1 MPEKKT
7 RKPRVAK
14 KPNPYLKVI
23 HNLVDIP
30 KECPPSFWAKE
41 SKLAKEL
48 CNKYGEEKVLA
59 YTPMIKHPS
68 LAYFIAI
75 GDVGQKIERNWRL
88 KNIAIPKRDTY
99 VLGEK
104 IGEDVG
110 LSPPIDTIR
119 SWLDKKNPQKK
130 KKND

>member
-1 MPEKKT
+1 MAEKKT
-7 RKPRVAK
+7 RKPYKAR
-14 KPNPYLKVI
+14 KPNPYVKVVQ
-23 HNLVDIP
+23 NLVEIP
-30 KECPPSFWAKE
+30 PNPPKFFWAKE

-48 CNKYGEEKVLA
+48 CVKYGEEKVLA
-59 YTPMIKHPS
+59 YTPISKHPS

-75 GDVGQKIERNWRL
+75 GDVEQKIERNWRL
-88 KNIAIPKRDTY
+88 KNIVIPERETY

-119 SWLDKKNPQKK
+119 SWLSEKNLPRKKNS
-130 KKND
+130 D

>member
-14 KPNPYLKVI
+14 KPNIYLKVI
-23 HNLVDIP
+23 YNLVDIP

-59 YTPMIKHPS
+59 YTPISKHPS
-68 LAYFIAI
+68 LAYFIAV
-75 GDVGQKIERNWRL
+75 GDVEKKIERNWRL
-88 KNIAIPKRDTY
+88 KNIVIPKRTTY

-119 SWLDKKNPQKK
+119 SWLSEKKPPRKKNS
-130 KKND
+130 D